1 MDNFSYQIE
10 KNFLKGQNIILIS
23 KVGLPENEKLYFSSA
38 MINTE
43 TGEFNA
49 KDTKFEAF
57 KNIFGN
63 SDNDPRI
70 KGVSSKGTKNVK
82 IINKGIFTSC
92 KKNDNCPPWSVKA
105 KKITHDRNKK
115 QLIYDNAV
123 LKIYDFPILYFP
135 KFFHPDLQSK
145 DNRVS

>member
-1 MDNFSYQIE
+1 
-10 KNFLKGQNIILIS
+10 
-23 KVGLPENEKLYFSSA
+23 

-105 KKITHDRNKK
+105 KKLLTI
-115 QLIYDNAV
+115 
-123 LKIYDFPILYFP
+123 KI
-135 KFFHPDLQSK
+135 K
-145 DNRVS
+145 NN